1 MRAET
6 RLTCSAGVA
15 PNKRLAKVCSD
26 INKPDGQ
33 YVLPASRDA
42 VLAFI
47 SSLPIRKVRDQD
59 MVLQGRWPVSCL
71 LQVVRLDSCWPN
83 VLLLSSLTSIHML
96 RSAAFLAGHHQ
107 QQHSLLAA
115 VLRSSSLPVC
125 TPPHHNPSWLPRRS
139 RASARCRSRR

>member
-1 MRAET
+1 VQVAELIRSRMRTET

-47 SSLPIRKVRDQD
+47 SSLPIRKV
-59 MVLQGRWPVSCL
+59 GE
-71 LQVVRLDSCWPN
+71 
-83 VLLLSSLTSIHML
+83 
-96 RSAAFLAGHHQ
+96 
-107 QQHSLLAA
+107 
-115 VLRSSSLPVC
+115 
-125 TPPHHNPSWLPRRS
+125 
-139 RASARCRSRR
+139 